1 MTDDATLLRRYRH
14 ERSDAAFA
22 ELVRRHVDFVYRVA
36 LRRTAGHAHDAADVT
51 QQVFTALARHAA
63 QLSDHP
69 LLIAWLHTA
78 TRHAAAKL
86 IVSARRRQA
95 REQTSAALASV
106 DDPGTTP
113 DWPALRAVLDEAID
127 TLSDSDRTAVILR
140 FLEQRPFA
148 EVGAALRLSPDAA
161 RMRTDRALEKLQTW
175 LAGRGITSTAAAL
188 ASVIAAQPLVAAPAE
203 LTATLTSGALAVA
216 PGGTAVTTA
225 TTGTTGTA
233 LKFAAAI
240 AATGIVAF
248 STGLYVAVDYTL
260 ASIAAAPP
268 PEPPNAELIAALRGE
283 NLSLRAEL
291 ARVTRPNPSP
301 AAVASTPAPA
311 IPAPRPLPARP
322 VAIERPIP
330 TQP

>member
-1 MTDDATLLRRYRH
+1 MTDDATLLRRYSH

-95 REQTSAALASV
+95 REQTSAALAVV
-106 DDPGTTP
+106 DHPETTP

-148 EVGAALRLSPDAA
+148 DVGAALRLSPDAA

-225 TTGTTGTA
+225 TTGTA

-268 PEPPNAELIAALRGE
+268 PEPPNAELIAALRRE

-291 ARVTRPNPSP
+291 ARVTRPAPSP